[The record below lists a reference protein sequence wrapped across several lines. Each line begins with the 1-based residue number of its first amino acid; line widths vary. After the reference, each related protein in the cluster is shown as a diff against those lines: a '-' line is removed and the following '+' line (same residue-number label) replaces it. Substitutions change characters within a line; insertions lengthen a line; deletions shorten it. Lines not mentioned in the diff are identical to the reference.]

1 MYLETPKTGC
11 STIKATLQRIELE
24 DPNLPR
30 ALDMVHNRDYSP
42 LLKPIQVGKF
52 DKLLEDEKYYKFCF
66 VRNPYTRILSAY
78 LNKVRFH
85 KGQWNEYRRNK
96 LLVQMGGDLS
106 DIQTIQKEISF
117 KNFVRSII
125 RQPVTFMDPH
135 WKIQYYQT
143 LQELINYDFIGKFEN
158 FNKDFLKVL
167 HKIVPD
173 DSKMYILNIQ
183 GHKTGANNKIKEFYT
198 EEIRDMVYTK
208 YKVDFEQFGYSSVL
222 SEISSEQA
230 GLINSQDFGL
240 LSNEE
245 MENIFRQTKQQGN
258 ETFRK
263 KLIRKARM
271 VVRKI
276 TNN

>member
-1 MYLETPKTGC
+1 MRE
-11 STIKATLQRIELE
+11 
-24 DPNLPR
+24 N
-30 ALDMVHNRDYSP
+30 
-42 LLKPIQVGKF
+42 
-52 DKLLEDEKYYKFCF
+52 
-66 VRNPYTRILSAY
+66 
-78 LNKVRFH
+78 
-85 KGQWNEYRRNK
+85 
-96 LLVQMGGDLS
+96 LS
-106 DIQTIQKEISF
+106 DTQTIQKEISF
-117 KNFVRSII
+117 KDFVRSVI
-125 RQPVTFMDPH
+125 RQPITFMDPH

-263 KLIRKARM
+263 KFVRKGKM
-271 VVRKI
+271 IIKKI